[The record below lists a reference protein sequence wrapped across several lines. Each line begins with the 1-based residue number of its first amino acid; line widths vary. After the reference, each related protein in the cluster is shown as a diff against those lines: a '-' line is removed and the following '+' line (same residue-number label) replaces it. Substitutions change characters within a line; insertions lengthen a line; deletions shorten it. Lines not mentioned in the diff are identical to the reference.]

1 MGLAPLLLKTI
12 FDTIENINATGTPI
26 LLVEQNAMAALS
38 IANYGYV
45 VETGRIVIE
54 RTGSSLMNN
63 TQVRSAYLGEG

>member
-1 MGLAPLLLKTI
+1 MGLAPLLVETI

-38 IANYGYV
+38 ITNYGYV

-54 RTGSSLMNN
+54 GTGSSLMNN